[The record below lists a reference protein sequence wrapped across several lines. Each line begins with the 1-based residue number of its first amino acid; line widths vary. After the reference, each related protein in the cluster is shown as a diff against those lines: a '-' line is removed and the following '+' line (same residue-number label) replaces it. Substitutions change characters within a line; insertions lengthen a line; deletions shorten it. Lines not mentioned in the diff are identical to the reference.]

1 MVATIAL
8 PRELQ
13 PYAGRLV
20 DLDSHE
26 MMPAQTWVDFFG
38 PEVGELAEAV
48 IRHSL
53 PWEEDNNSHNVPN
66 FRGDVAEITDQLML
80 VKGPVAPGAYD
91 LTRRIDVM
99 DAMGVGRQ
107 LMYPTGLGGWSMF
120 LMMVDKF
127 DPGCLASVQGDRS
140 AKAARWL
147 KTYNEWFLTTTKLS
161 ERIRPVPTLMGDTVE
176 ALLAETHRM
185 LDAGVRAVMLPAS
198 IAPGGRSPAHPDLE
212 PFWALLEEARCVAT
226 LHLGAEGKMLEPL
239 RVWRDAPVFDGY
251 RAVGEFN
258 SDPWYTSVVHFPAQN
273 FLQTMCLGGVFVRH
287 PELRVGAIELGA
299 YWVGP
304 MMRNL
309 DMWHVNLSKFGVPSK
324 RLPELPSAYLKRN
337 VRYSVFP
344 WEDLASYIDQFGL
357 EDVICFASDYP
368 HLEGGRDMIK
378 QMYDKIAPY
387 GDRMIEKFF
396 VSNGEYLFPD

>member
-1 MVATIAL
+1 MVEPIAL
-8 PRELQ
+8 PDGLRSL
-13 PYAGRLV
+13 AGRLV

-38 PEVGELAEAV
+38 PEVRELADAV

-53 PWEEDNNSHNVPN
+53 PWEQDNNSHNVPN
-66 FRGDVAEITDQLML
+66 YRGDVMEISDQLANI
-80 VKGPVAPGAYD
+80 KGPVAPGAFD
-91 LTRRIDVM
+91 LTRRTDVM
-99 DAMGVGRQ
+99 DAMGVDRQ

-127 DPGCLASVQGDRS
+127 DPGCLGSVQTDR
-140 AKAARWL
+140 APKAAKWL
-147 KTYNEWFLTTTKLS
+147 KRYNDWFLTTTKIS
-161 ERIRPVPTLMGDTVE
+161 DRIRPVPTLMGATVE
-176 ALLAETHRM
+176 ELMAETHRM

-212 PFWALLEEARCVAT
+212 PFWTLLEEARCVAT
-226 LHLGAEGKMLEPL
+226 LHLGSEGKMLEGL
-239 RVWRDAPVFDGY
+239 KVWRDAPVFDGY

-258 SDPWYTSVVHFPAQN
+258 SDPWYTSMVHVPAQN
-273 FLQTMCLGGVFVRH
+273 FLQTMCIGGVFVRH

-309 DMWHVNLSKFGVPSK
+309 DMWYVNLGKFGAPSK
-324 RLPELPSAYLKRN
+324 RLPEAPSTYLKRN

-368 HLEGGRDMIK
+368 HLEGGRDMITD
-378 QMYDKIAPY
+378 MYRKIAPY
-387 GDRMIEKFF
+387 GPQMLEKFF
-396 VSNGEYLFPD
+396 VTNGLFLFPE